1 MLARQI
7 GISTAAVIGAV
18 VVVVIIAAGAFFLLS
33 GSQGA
38 PVSSTSSSSS
48 SSTSSSSSSQSSS
61 SQTLSSATVDVQSLL
76 VQHLQAIDARQV
88 DAILVDYTANAVV
101 VWQGNT
107 AGLGGTYNGQGNIRL
122 LLASALGT
130 AQTLNLTPSGIA
142 VVRNTGA
149 QVTVNATLAL
159 TGNSQFLGP
168 FNATI
173 LASTTYANSG
183 GAWKIS
189 DENWDFKSLA
199 ASVSSGA
206 TTFPEWQRVGEP
218 IATRR
223 SADWVHNFAWDF
235 GGPGIS
241 IAIWAFVALVAA
253 AVVVK
258 KSGNPKS
265 S

>member
-1 MLARQI
+1 MRFIVPTKQT
-7 GISTAAVIGAV
+7 GISTAAVIGG
-18 VVVVIIAAGAFFLLS
+18 VVVIIIAVGAFFLLS
-33 GSQGA
+33 GSAGTS
-38 PVSSTSSSSS
+38 VSSTSSSSS
-48 SSTSSSSSSQSSS
+48 SGSSS
-61 SQTLSSATVDVQSLL
+61 SQTQSSATVDVQNLL
-76 VQHLQAIDARQV
+76 VQHLKTIETRQV
-88 DAILVDYTANAVV
+88 EAILGDYTTNAVV

-107 AGLGGTYNGQGNIRL
+107 AGLGATYDGQGNIRL

-159 TGNSQFLGP
+159 SGNSQFLGL

-189 DENWDFKSLA
+189 NENWDFKSLA

-223 SADWVHNFAWDF
+223 SPDWLHNFAWDF
-235 GGPGIS
+235 GGPGV
-241 IAIWAFVALVAA
+241 AIVIWGFVALVAA

-258 KSGNPKS
+258 RSGNPKS

>member
-1 MLARQI
+1 MIVPARQS
-7 GISTAAVIGAV
+7 GISTAAVIGGV
-18 VVVVIIAAGAFFLLS
+18 VVIVIIAAGAFFLLS
-33 GSQGA
+33 GSPGGSVA
-38 PVSSTSSSSS
+38 STSSSSS
-48 SSTSSSSSSQSSS
+48 RSSSSRTQSA
-61 SQTLSSATVDVQSLL
+61 ATVDVQNLL
-76 VQHLQAIDARQV
+76 VQHLRTIEARQV
-88 DAILVDYTANAVV
+88 EAILADYTTNAVV

-107 AGLGGTYNGQGNIRL
+107 AGLGGTHDGQGNIRL
-122 LLASALGT
+122 LMASAHGT
-130 AQTLNLTPSGIA
+130 AQTLNLTHSGIA
-142 VVRNTGA
+142 VVRNTGT
-149 QVTVNATLAL
+149 QVTVNATLSL
-159 TGNSQFLGP
+159 SGNSQFLGP

-223 SADWVHNFAWDF
+223 SPDWLHNFAWDF

-241 IAIWAFVALVAA
+241 IVIWAFVGLVAA